1 MLSENDFFSLH
12 SRPLDVLWFEGF
24 QIFLKKFSLCKGK
37 AFDLGLFSIL
47 FSFFHSFSS
56 PSHAAY
62 PPVPR
67 PINTMSYVRGASF
80 SVLGKIGKMI
90 SSQENSL
97 FQFIF
102 LYLTFLSRQQGIMK
116 WIKQVLALQWLTLNA
131 CPVFPLIF
139 RGKTNGRSL
148 KEGEIRLLSP
158 ETNFA
163 LSVYF
168 HKLWFKKF
176 VETLIS
182 L

>member
-1 MLSENDFFSLH
+1 MIFFLCIADHWMFCDLMDSKFFLKNSLCVRV
-12 SRPLDVLWFEGF
+12 RPLTWAS
-24 QIFLKKFSLCKGK
+24 FL
-37 AFDLGLFSIL
+37 
-47 FSFFHSFSS
+47 FFFPFFTAS
-56 PSHAAY
+56 PLLHTQHI

-163 LSVYF
+163 LSVYL